1 MAHHY
6 NLSVVLCVQNLFY
19 QNGIFRTLSLNSGYL
34 VPFKNP
40 RDTKQINFMA
50 YSSYA
55 KNPKLVI
62 EAFKDATKFPY
73 TYLLMD
79 FTQKTPDFLRLRS
92 NIFPHDIDYN
102 FPAVY
107 LPNE

>member
-1 MAHHY
+1 MF
-6 NLSVVLCVQNLFY
+6 VQNT
-19 QNGIFRTLSLNSGYL
+19 IFRTLSLNCGYI
-34 VPFKNP
+34 VPFKHP
-40 RDTKQINFMA
+40 RDTRQINFIA
-50 YSSYA
+50 QRSYA

-62 EAFKDATKFPY
+62 EAYNDATRFPY

-92 NIFPHDIDYN
+92 NTFPHDIDN
-102 FPAVY
+102 SLSTVY